1 MSDHRPLA
9 PAGLC
14 AVCRHAEI
22 VASPRSR
29 FLRCRRAEA
38 EPRYAKYPTLPVTRC
53 DGFERRVEAA
63 APAPPADGDR

>member
-1 MSDHRPLA
+1 MSDSRPLA

-14 AVCRHAEI
+14 AACRHAEI

-29 FLRCRRAEA
+29 FLRCRRADA

-53 DGFERRVEAA
+53 DGFDRLAEGA
-63 APAPPADGDR
+63 APAPPRRGGR